1 MAEATGGKTAVSF
14 EGLDKAIDAF
24 SRLFDTVWAKS
35 PALVWFCAIMISVIV
50 LYHVHCRSLRAVE
63 TVADD
68 QVRKKMPKKSKGRQ
82 ALTGGKKNA

>member
-1 MAEATGGKTAVSF
+1 MAEATGGKSAVSF

-50 LYHVHCRSLRAVE
+50 LYHVHCRSLRVAE
-63 TVADD
+63 SEADD
-68 QVRKKMPKKSKGRQ
+68 QVRRKMPKRAKGKQ
-82 ALTGGKKNA
+82 ALAGGKKNA